1 MTTKRGTPDNPLV
14 HPITGERIVFLKRSR
29 DTGGALLQMQHF
41 MAPGGFVAAP
51 HVHPNQEERFAV
63 RDEPLV
69 FKIRGVE
76 RTYQPGETA
85 VVPAGAPHVWWNP
98 GQREAHVL
106 MEFLPALDTETF
118 FENWFG
124 LAADGRFNG
133 KGLPRSVLQLMVIAR
148 DYRREIG
155 FPPPLNWIV
164 TPLSFALAPVAR
176 LRGYRGR
183 YERYSGPAE
192 AVPAPV
198 DVGVRS

>member
-1 MTTKRGTPDNPLV
+1 MTTRGTSDNPLI
-14 HPITGERIVFLKRSR
+14 HPITGERIIFVKRSR

-76 RTYQPGETA
+76 RTYEPGDTA

-98 GQREAHVL
+98 GQREAQVL
-106 MEFLPALDTETF
+106 MEFLPALETETF

-124 LAADGRFNG
+124 LAADGQFGAR
-133 KGLPRSVLQLMVIAR
+133 GLPKSFLQLAVIAH

-155 FPPPLNWIV
+155 FPPPLDWIV
-164 TPLSFALAPVAR
+164 RPLSFALAPVAR

-183 YERYSGPAE
+183 YDRYSGPTE
-192 AVPAPV
+192 AGPAPG
-198 DVGVRS
+198 DVEVSS